1 MVTFLNRD
9 ILDDVC
15 GDKCDLRNE
24 PQLLL
29 ECSKCN
35 SDDDTLRYLHMN
47 CDWFSL
53 LHLVILNS
61 TILFNHVYRLILIHS
76 QHNVFFFPAF
86 KHWYFL
92 DEDMQ
97 I

>member
-1 MVTFLNRD
+1 MTYAAN
-9 ILDDVC
+9 
-15 GDKCDLRNE
+15 KCDLRNE
-24 PQLLL
+24 TRLLL

-47 CDWFSL
+47 CDLFSL
-53 LHLVILNS
+53 QHVVILSS
-61 TILFNHVYRLILIHS
+61 TMYFNHVYGLILMHS
-76 QHNVFFFPAF
+76 RHNYFFPAF